1 MKVYRVFVFVCD
13 FHKVYDCRYIDFK
26 SYEAAKAA
34 VAKELKERYSDC
46 KFGRFDEDLIVATN
60 YQIYVNFKIS
70 EKELEG

>member
-34 VAKELKERYSDC
+34 ITKELKEKYSDC
-46 KFGRFDEDLIVATN
+46 TMGRFDERLIIATN
-60 YQIYVNFKIS
+60 LEIYVTFQIT
-70 EKELEG
+70 ELED